1 MLYKVVFSVVKL
13 FFAKLKVVAKQK
25 IKEPAVFVCNHLGP
39 FGPLAMMLYFPT
51 LIRPW
56 VSHRTTEKG
65 LAAQE
70 IAQNLFK
77 KDSKIP
83 AWLKKALGRVLEI
96 PALWV
101 MKALNAI
108 PVFFD
113 AVRLYQTY
121 NESMKALKSGVSIA
135 VFADKGGEHI
145 DESVK
150 LGIEPGCLYLGRLY
164 GKNNE
169 KPLMFYP
176 VHISRKRH
184 EIIIGEPITY
194 IKSDNTKS
202 EIQRMGDYLSKAI
215 QEMASKPR
223 VKKVRQNKKSG

>member
-1 MLYKVVFSVVKL
+1 MLYKVVFTVVKL

-39 FGPLAMMLYFPT
+39 FGPLAMMLYFPA

-65 LAAQE
+65 FAAKE

-77 KDSKIP
+77 KDSKAP
-83 AWLKKALGRVLEI
+83 EWLKKAMGKVLEG

-113 AVRLYQTY
+113 AVRLCQTY
-121 NESMKALKSGVSIA
+121 NESMKALRSGVSIA
-135 VFADKGGEHI
+135 VFADRSGEHV

-150 LGIEPGCLYLGRLY
+150 EGIQAGCLYLGRLY
-164 GKNNE
+164 GRSAE
-169 KPLMFYP
+169 KPLLFYP
-176 VHISRKRH
+176 VHISRRRH
-184 EIIIGEPITY
+184 EIIIGEPIIY
-194 IKSDNTKS
+194 HKSENTKK

-215 QEMASKPR
+215 KEMGVWP
-223 VKKVRQNKKSG
+223 KKKTLSM